1 MSIAVKPCVCGA
13 DKLSQIEREE
23 KTLIEESAEK
33 VGDQWM
39 IPYPWE
45 KDPKSLPDNK
55 HQAVKRLESME
66 RRLARNPDQATAYD
80 NQMKE
85 MEEMKFARKL
95 SDEEMKNYQGPVH
108 YISHHAV
115 IRLEKEYSCSYRV

>member
-1 MSIAVKPCVCGA
+1 MGVEVKPCVCGF

-23 KTLIEESAEK
+23 KALIEESAKK

-55 HQAVKRLESME
+55 YQAVK
-66 RRLARNPDQATAYD
+66 PDQATAYN

-85 MEEMKFARKL
+85 MEALKFARKL
-95 SDEEMKNYQGPVH
+95 SEEEMENYKGPVH

-115 IRLEKEYSCSYRV
+115 VRPEKKYSSSYRI